1 MEGKVIAITG
11 GASGIGL
18 AVVKTLLSRGAKVSI
33 ADISHTSLE
42 SLLQE
47 LPTTENVLTTVCD
60 VTQLSSVQAW
70 LQKAVQT
77 FGRLDGAVN
86 NAGSFGKSASYDS
99 RLLNQDDE
107 DWNHIIAVNLTG
119 TMHCMR
125 EEMKLMLGQG
135 GSIVNLSSYAG
146 VKGAAVYGAYCA
158 AKHGVVGLTRTAAIE
173 MGKENIRV
181 NVVIPG
187 NIDTPMLATAMAR
200 NERIEPMIGATPI
213 PRKGRPEEVAAV
225 IAFLLSEDAS
235 IVTGS
240 VYAADGGIT
249 A

>member
-33 ADISHTSLE
+33 ADLSSTSLE
-42 SLLQE
+42 SALQE
-47 LPTTENVLTTVCD
+47 LHTTENVLTTVCD

-70 LQKAVQT
+70 LRKTVQT

-99 RLLNQDDE
+99 RLLNQDDD

-146 VKGAAVYGAYCA
+146 VKGAPVYGAYCA

-181 NVVIPG
+181 NVVIP
-187 NIDTPMLATAMAR
+187 
-200 NERIEPMIGATPI
+200 
-213 PRKGRPEEVAAV
+213 
-225 IAFLLSEDAS
+225 
-235 IVTGS
+235 
-240 VYAADGGIT
+240 
-249 A
+249 